1 MRLSHTFIDRPILAT
16 VLSVFVTL
24 IGFGALVILPVAQY
38 PEIVPPTVQVTTS
51 YPGASAE
58 TVARTVAT
66 PLEQEINGVENM
78 LYMSSQSTGDGKL
91 TVTVTFRIGTDLNVA
106 QMLTQNR
113 VQDAVPRLPEDV
125 QRLGVQVRKS
135 TPNILLAVH
144 LYSPDESRDT
154 LYMSNY
160 ATLHVK
166 DALARLQG
174 VGDVQLQGA
183 REYAMRIWLDPD
195 KVAARNLDAS
205 EVLAAL
211 RAQNLQVSA
220 GILNQPP
227 VPVGE
232 AYQINV
238 QTLGRL
244 STPEQFADIVVK
256 SDDQGRVTR
265 IRDIGR
271 VEVGAADYGA
281 TSYMDRGAG
290 LPLLIFAQPGANS
303 LAVETEVL
311 STMDDLAK
319 AFPAGLDYK
328 IIYDP
333 TIFVAKSVH
342 EVITTIFV
350 AILLVVGVVFLF
362 LQSWRASII
371 PVIAIPVSL
380 VGTFTVL
387 FGLGVSLNN
396 LSLFGLVLAVGIV
409 VDDAIVVVENVE
421 RNLRLGLSPADAA
434 HKTMD
439 EVGGALIA
447 IALTLCAVFVPSAFL
462 SGISGLF
469 FRQFAVTI
477 AASTVI
483 SCFVSLTL
491 SPALCAVLFKAHDP
505 HHVERAGL
513 PRRLIEAAFR
523 RFNVGFDWLSD
534 GYGKLTRRLVRG
546 TAMVLILYLGLIG
559 LTGVQFGRAPTGFIP
574 EQDQGYLITVVQLP
588 PGATLERTEAVVKE
602 AIDIILGTP
611 GVEHVA
617 PFAGL
622 DATTFTVAS
631 NAGTIFSG
639 LPSLYNHSIDG
650 VTATTV
656 LADLRK
662 RLAVIQDAYVLTIPP
677 PPVQG
682 LGSAG
687 GFKMMVQDQGGLGS
701 NALAKAAQALVAA
714 ANKDPAI
721 GGAFTLFSTRSPSL
735 FTDIDREKAQK
746 VGLTPTDVFS
756 TLQVYLGSQYV
767 NDFNYLGRTYEV
779 IAQADGAF
787 RRDAADIGR
796 LKARNASGQMVPVG
810 TVSRMRDETAPYR
823 VPRFDLFP
831 AAEVMG
837 VAAPGVA
844 TGTALHRME
853 ELARQVL
860 PPGIGFE
867 WTELAFQQQQRGT
880 PTLLVFGAAALFVF
894 LVLAAQYE
902 NWKLP
907 LAVVL
912 IVPMCLLA
920 SVTGLLVRGMPIDV
934 LAQIGFVVLVGL
946 AAKNAILI
954 VEFARQAEEEGATAA
969 EAAVSA
975 ARTRLRPILMTSFA
989 FILGVAPLV
998 VATGAGAEMR
1008 QSLGTAVFFGM
1019 LGVTVF
1025 GLLFTPVFYTVVR
1038 RGGRGAPVESP
1049 ASRLASEVARLSTL
1063 AGSTLR

>member
-1 MRLSHTFIDRPILAT
+1 MRLAHFFIDRPIFAT

-24 IGFGALVILPVAQY
+24 VGLGALAILPVAQY
-38 PEIVPPTVQVTTS
+38 PEIVPPTVQVTTT

-58 TVARTVAT
+58 TVSRTVAT
-66 PLEQEINGVENM
+66 PLEQQINGVENM

-91 TVTVTFRIGTDLNVA
+91 TLTVTFQIGTDLNVA

-113 VQDAVPRLPEDV
+113 VQDTLPRLPEDV

-144 LYSPDESRDT
+144 LISPDGSRDG
-154 LYMSNY
+154 LYISNY

-166 DALARLQG
+166 DALARLPG
-174 VGDVQLQGA
+174 VGDVQLFGA
-183 REYAMRIWLDPD
+183 RDYAMRIWLDPD
-195 KVAARNLDAS
+195 KVAAHNLNAS

-211 RAQNLQVSA
+211 QAQNVQVSA
-220 GILNQPP
+220 GVLNQPP
-227 VPVGE
+227 VPSHE
-232 AYQINV
+232 AYQFNV

-244 STPEQFADIVVK
+244 STPEQFVDIVLK
-256 SDDQGRVTR
+256 SDAEGRVTR
-265 IRDIGR
+265 LRDVGR
-271 VEVGAADYGA
+271 VEIGAADYGSTA
-281 TSYMDRGAG
+281 FMDRGPG
-290 LPLLIFAQPGANS
+290 MPLLIFAQPGANS
-303 LAVETEVL
+303 LAVEHEVL
-311 STMDDLAK
+311 STMESLAK
-319 AFPAGLDYK
+319 DFPPGIGYK
-328 IIYDP
+328 VIYDP
-333 TIFVAKSVH
+333 TIFVGKSVN

-380 VGTFTVL
+380 VGVFSVL
-387 FGLGVSLNN
+387 YALGISLNN

-421 RNLRLGLSPADAA
+421 RNLRLGMTPAKAA
-434 HKTMD
+434 HTTMD
-439 EVGGALIA
+439 EVGGALVS
-447 IALTLCAVFVPSAFL
+447 IALTLCAVFVPSAFI

-491 SPALCAVLFKAHDP
+491 SPALCAVLFNAHQPTRKARVAGP
-505 HHVERAGL
+505 GRVLRAGFGL
-513 PRRLIEAAFR
+513 
-523 RFNVGFDWLSD
+523 FNRGFDWLSNA
-534 GYGKLTRRLVRG
+534 YGRLTRRLVQVMG
-546 TAMVLILYLGLIG
+546 AALVIYAVLIG
-559 LTGVQFGRAPTGFIP
+559 LAGVQFSRAPTGFIP
-574 EQDQGYLITVVQLP
+574 EQDQGYLITVLQLP
-588 PGATLERTEAVVKE
+588 PGATLDRTEAVVKR
-602 AIDIILGTP
+602 ATDIILNTRGI
-611 GVEHVA
+611 EHVA

-631 NAGTIFSG
+631 NDGTIFSG

-650 VTATTV
+650 VTAATV

-662 RLAVIQDAYVLTIPP
+662 RLSVIQDAYVLTIPP

-687 GFKMMVQDQGGLGS
+687 GFKMMLQDRAGLGS
-701 NALAKAAQALVAA
+701 EALARAAQTLVAA
-714 ANKDPAI
+714 ANKDPDFA
-721 GGAFTLFSTRSPSL
+721 GVFTLFSTRSPTVY
-735 FTDIDREKAQK
+735 TDIDREKAEK

-767 NDFNYLGRTYEV
+767 NDFNYLGRIYEV
-779 IAQADGAF
+779 IAQADGSF
-787 RRDAADIGR
+787 RRDAKDIER
-796 LKARNASGQMVPVG
+796 FKVRNASGEMVPIG
-810 TVSRMRDETAPYR
+810 TVARLRDETAPYR
-823 VPRFDLFP
+823 VPRYDLFP
-831 AAEVMG
+831 AAEIMG

-853 ELARQVL
+853 GLAHQVL

-880 PTLLVFGAAALFVF
+880 PTLLVFGAAALLVF

-902 NWKLP
+902 SWKLP

-920 SVTGLLVRGMPIDV
+920 SVTGLLARGMSIDV

-954 VEFARQAEEEGATAA
+954 VEFARQAEQAGATAG

-998 VATGAGAEMR
+998 VASGAGAEMR
-1008 QSLGTAVFFGM
+1008 QSLGTAVFSGM
-1019 LGVTVF
+1019 LGVTGF
-1025 GLLFTPVFYTVVR
+1025 GLLFTPVFYTIVR
-1038 RGGRGAPVESP
+1038 RIGSRRRAPAEAVRP
-1049 ASRLASEVARLSTL
+1049 A
-1063 AGSTLR
+1063 